1 MISSTAGLISF
12 YGYSSY
18 APSKHALRSLADCLR
33 DELEVASRGSTTI
46 HIYFVSTINSE
57 GFLEEQKTKPEI
69 TMKIEG
75 SESSDSS
82 PESRAI
88 SLLKGIEKG
97 QFHITS
103 DFITDIFRVSMTG
116 ISRSNNFFLDTILL
130 LIGWI
135 VIGIWK
141 FYVDKIVILKR

>member
-1 MISSTAGLISF
+1 
-12 YGYSSY
+12 
-18 APSKHALRSLADCLR
+18 LADCLR

-82 PESRAI
+82 LESRAI
-88 SLLKGIEKG
+88 SLLKEIEKG

-103 DFITDIFRVSMTG
+103 DFSTDIFRVSMTG
-116 ISRSNNFFLDTILL
+116 ISRSNNLFLDTILL

-141 FYVDKIVILKR
+141 FYVDKFVILKR